1 MPSQSA
7 RNGLNWLNFFMA
19 AVQTGFGPF
28 IAVYLT
34 ERGWSQTEIGIAL
47 SIGTASSLLSQ
58 LPAGMLVDYVHHKR
72 GLTAAALGLLGV
84 SALLLIALPA
94 QVMASRDMVWA
105 SQILHAAASG
115 ILVPAVAVLTL
126 SLYGHDAFGARLG
139 FNARYQSL
147 GNAVAAGLLGV
158 VASILSNGAVFALT
172 AALVIPALW
181 ALLSIEPA
189 QEAPPADGHP
199 SMQHPRVLREGPHR
213 PWCIFHFTSLHVF
226 AICMVLFS
234 LGNAAMLPL
243 ALNALTKRTGDA
255 GLVVSAAIIVPQVI
269 AAVIAPW
276 IGGAAQRFGRRPVL
290 LAGFL
295 VLPLR
300 GLLLATQPDAAPLA
314 LMQSLDGVSAAV
326 FGIMIPLVAA
336 DLTSQTGYLNLAMNS
351 IGLAANIGATFST
364 VLGGMVAD
372 QFGIS
377 AALVG
382 LSLCGFAATFLV
394 WRALPETRPDQR
406 DQAQPA
412 AMPA

>member
-1 MPSQSA
+1 MPSQTA
-7 RNGLNWLNFFMA
+7 RHGLNWLNFFMA

-58 LPAGMLVDYVHHKR
+58 LPAGVLVDYVHHKR
-72 GLTAAALGLLGV
+72 GLTAGALGLLGL
-84 SALLLIALPA
+84 SALLLIALPG
-94 QVMASRDMVWA
+94 QIMASRDLVWA

-115 ILVPAVAVLTL
+115 VLVPAVAALTL

-139 FNARYQSL
+139 MNARYQSL

-158 VASILSNGAVFALT
+158 VASILSNQAVFGLT

-181 ALLSIEPA
+181 GLWSIEPA
-189 QEAPPADGHP
+189 SAPTPDCHP
-199 SMQHPRVLREGPHR
+199 SMQHPNVLREGPNR

-226 AICMVLFS
+226 AACMVLFS

-243 ALNALTKRTGDA
+243 ALNGLAKRSGDV
-255 GLVVSAAIIVPQVI
+255 GLVVSAAIIVPQLI
-269 AAVIAPW
+269 SALIAPR
-276 IGGAAQRFGRRPVL
+276 IGAAAQRFGRRPVL

-300 GLLLATQPDAAPLA
+300 GLLLATQPDAVPLA
-314 LMQSLDGVSAAV
+314 FMQSLDGVSAAV

-336 DLTSQTGYLNLAMNS
+336 DLTSETGYLNLAMNS

-364 VLGGMVAD
+364 VLGGLVAD

-377 AALVG
+377 AAMVG
-382 LSLCGFAATFLV
+382 LSLFGVAATFLV
-394 WRALPETRPDQR
+394 WRALPETRPSQPDQV
-406 DQAQPA
+406 QPA
-412 AMPA
+412 PMPA